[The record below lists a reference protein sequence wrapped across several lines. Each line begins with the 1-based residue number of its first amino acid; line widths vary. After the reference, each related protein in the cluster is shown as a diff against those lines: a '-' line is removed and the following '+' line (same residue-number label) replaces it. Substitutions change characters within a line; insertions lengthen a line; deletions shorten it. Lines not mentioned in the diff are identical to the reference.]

1 MNIHLKNRCLVLA
14 LVAAFGLGFVACDEE
29 PLPDNGIGDP
39 CTCEGIGCDAMGVP
53 LPAPIDGLGK
63 IVGCEKVDATGIE
76 GAKAVCLRTIDAKYS
91 ALSPTVYAP
100 KGYCSLSAV
109 SAEMENET
117 FKQLVEY
124 GDAASFDKCPEGS
137 ALLSST
143 FDYTILMNAAKIT
156 NKTCVKLCRDNSD
169 CNVDGEMECLERK
182 GVKFCYNETNLSIS
196 DDLTVTAF

>member
-1 MNIHLKNRCLVLA
+1 MNIRFKNKFLMLA
-14 LVAAFGLGFVACDEE
+14 LTAALGFGFAACDEE
-29 PLPDNGIGDP
+29 TLPDNGIGDP
-39 CTCEGIGCDAMGVP
+39 CTCEGTGCDAMGVP
-53 LPAPIDGLGK
+53 LPVPAEGSGK

-76 GAKAVCLRTIDAKYS
+76 GAKTVCLRTIDAKYS
-91 ALSPTVYAP
+91 NLSPVVYAP
-100 KGYCSLSAV
+100 KGYCTLSAV

-117 FKQLVEY
+117 FKELVEY

-143 FDYTILMNAAKIT
+143 FDYTILSVPAKIT
-156 NKTCVKLCRDNSD
+156 NKTCVKLCHDNGD
-169 CNVDGEMECLERK
+169 CNADGEMECLERK